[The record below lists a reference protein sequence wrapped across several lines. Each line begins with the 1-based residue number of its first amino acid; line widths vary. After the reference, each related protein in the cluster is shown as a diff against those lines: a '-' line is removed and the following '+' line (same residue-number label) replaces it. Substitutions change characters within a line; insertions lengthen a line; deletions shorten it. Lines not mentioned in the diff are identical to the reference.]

1 MMPLVGA
8 GAACALVGFPK
19 TKLVDDSPLIG
30 AGACHCHC
38 HFRAIPSFAQGR
50 GIQRPCSRLCV
61 SALRLRICLSRTG
74 ATARLRLLGEPFL
87 RRAAGWPDQ
96 PSAAHRNATRVLE

>member
-38 HFRAIPSFAQGR
+38 HFRAMPGFAKGR
-50 GIQRPCSRLCV
+50 AVQRPCSRL
-61 SALRLRICLSRTG
+61 
-74 ATARLRLLGEPFL
+74 ATLRLLL
-87 RRAAGWPDQ
+87 AGF
-96 PSAAHRNATRVLE
+96 A